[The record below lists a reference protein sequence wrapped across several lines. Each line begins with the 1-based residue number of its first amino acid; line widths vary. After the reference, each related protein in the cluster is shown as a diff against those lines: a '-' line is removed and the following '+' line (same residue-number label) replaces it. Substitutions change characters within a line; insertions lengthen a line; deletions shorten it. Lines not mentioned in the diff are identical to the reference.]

1 MRIPIR
7 ESGLWNVNHV
17 QDEPEVRFLDVFE
30 RHLVE

>member
-17 QDEPEVRFLDVFE
+17 QDEPDARFLDVFE